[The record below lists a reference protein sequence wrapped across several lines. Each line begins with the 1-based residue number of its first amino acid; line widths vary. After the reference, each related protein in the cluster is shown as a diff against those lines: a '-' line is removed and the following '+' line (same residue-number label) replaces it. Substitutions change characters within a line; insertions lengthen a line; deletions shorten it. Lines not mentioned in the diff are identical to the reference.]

1 MERAY
6 RHTEVSVD
14 GFSAASPRTEKV
26 NKWISFFLWDFGGEK
41 KKKKSQVQIKVIQ
54 IFNAASCCSPSVYQP
69 LTSPMSC
76 WLCEED
82 LREGLRS

>member
-14 GFSAASPRTEKV
+14 GFSAASPRTK
-26 NKWISFFLWDFGGEK
+26 KDWDFGGEE
-41 KKKKSQVQIKVIQ
+41 KKSQVQIKVIH